1 MESTPL
7 LANPLRTTLPVFF
20 PVTGSATMPIPV
32 EIHEPDFNKAIAS
45 VITAR
50 HRRQP
55 TSSIFNCHVS
65 NCPLCQATRAP
76 DRPLVEGKRSSRP
89 QQVKASETD
98 QPSVVNWL
106 IPSSTPTPSLVADR
120 RRASSKT
127 SSPSSSPPRKRST
140 PSPPPSPDQRF
151 QCPSCP
157 ESFAKKIHLRLH
169 RRVHTGYH
177 VYCCQDC
184 PMLFDCPSSL
194 IRHRP
199 VHTGERPYRC
209 SFGTCERDFRRR
221 CSLNRH
227 YKMHFPV
234 PDLRG

>member
-76 DRPLVEGKRSSRP
+76 GRPLVEGKKRSQP
-89 QQVKASETD
+89 QQLKTPGAD
-98 QPSVVNWL
+98 RPSVVNWL
-106 IPSSTPTPSLVADR
+106 IPTSMPTPSFVSDR
-120 RRASSKT
+120 KRASSRT
-127 SSPSSSPPRKRST
+127 PSPTRKRFAPST
-140 PSPPPSPDQRF
+140 PSSPKHCF

-157 ESFAKKIHLRLH
+157 KSFAKKIHLRIH
-169 RRVHTGYH
+169 RRIHNGYP

-184 PMLFDCPSSL
+184 EMVLACPSDL
-194 IRHRP
+194 IRHRR

-209 SFGTCERDFRRR
+209 SFEGCEKDFTRRS
-221 CSLNRH
+221 SLNTH

-234 PDLRG
+234 ADLSLRG